1 MLPMKVS
8 SPWMVAAWGASGL
21 ARGMASTEYTMSST
35 KSVRNSAQSWV
46 SPNRE
51 YLAITFLRASI
62 SASSWR
68 SVIVLLLLLG
78 NLHDMIYRIRQ
89 RWQTTGHSGAMP
101 LGFSDRS
108 GPLAIAVEILVTS
121 GFTVKAPQ

>member
-35 KSVRNSAQSWV
+35 KSVRNSAQFWV

-51 YLAITFLRASI
+51 YLAINFLRASI
-62 SASSWR
+62 SASSCW
-68 SVIVLLLLLG
+68 SVIV
-78 NLHDMIYRIRQ
+78 
-89 RWQTTGHSGAMP
+89 SS
-101 LGFSDRS
+101 FSVVSRS
-108 GPLAIAVEILVTS
+108 GGGLGGEVIGVGREVGGEAAVDLD
-121 GFTVKAPQ
+121 GDA